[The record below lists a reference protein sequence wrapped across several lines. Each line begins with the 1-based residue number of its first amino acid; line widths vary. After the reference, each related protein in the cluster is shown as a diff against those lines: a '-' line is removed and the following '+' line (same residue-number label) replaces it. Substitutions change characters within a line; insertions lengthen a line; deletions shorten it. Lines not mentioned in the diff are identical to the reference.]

1 MTKILF
7 NTIGF
12 GLVAIGAA
20 TGVQSFMAVQSTG
33 VPLAYAATG
42 AVLLI
47 VTNIMGE

>member
-1 MTKILF
+1 MTKIIS
-7 NTIGF
+7 NSIGF

-20 TGVQSFMAVQSTG
+20 TGVQSFLAVKSSG

-47 VTNIMGE
+47 ITNILGE

>member
-1 MTKILF
+1 MTKTIV

-20 TGVQSFMAVQSTG
+20 TGVQSFIAVQSTG
-33 VPLAYAATG
+33 VPLAYAAAG

-47 VTNIMGE
+47 VTNIIGE